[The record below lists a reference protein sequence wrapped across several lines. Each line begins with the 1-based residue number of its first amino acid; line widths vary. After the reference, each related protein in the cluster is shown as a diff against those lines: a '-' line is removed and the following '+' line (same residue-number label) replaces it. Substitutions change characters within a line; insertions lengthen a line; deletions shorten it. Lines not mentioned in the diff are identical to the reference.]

1 MWAPS
6 GQGAAGWDRRRV
18 GARLRAALAGLQ
30 ELQGLRATQQARVRG
45 ALGLHPEPGPRG
57 QELRLEAALAALR
70 EQLSR
75 LRRQDAGLKTH
86 LDQLDQQISEL
97 QLDVS
102 RSSCEALDSDS
113 RPSSGFY
120 ELSDAGSCSLSTSC
134 ASVCSDRLSPS
145 LGSWLPVF
153 QPSKSRSGIGHWRP
167 RSADETTVP
176 AWSPQ
181 PSREDSRLL
190 RGSEDTGRPRGLFRP
205 RPVSTGD
212 LERVLPDDLGLL
224 RAETEAAPSSLFC
237 QGIEVPAHALD
248 PKYQRDLVARGG
260 QEVYPYPSPLHAVAL
275 QSPLF
280 ALPKEVPHLDIYSP
294 PQEPPLVPIDQNRTQ
309 TGPIR
314 ELGSAEAYIHRL
326 LRLRGQ
332 ELPPRDVVQ
341 EPGSDMAPFTQKLCG
356 QRPESGGQLEKLA
369 CGMDRGGMKPSRDA
383 SKDNLK
389 PQGPVSLVDAEPLS
403 SSLKEETTPWNPC
416 VRGDNT
422 VGSSLCAQAQQPHSG
437 YGQGQI
443 LSPSRM
449 LGPESPPLAPGPFA
463 YPSCTTGETS
473 PMRLRMGSPQSKAVK
488 VRGRVGDQVPRLG
501 KQLPPQ
507 PERQRGVHAVLPPE
521 WDPSFRPQQGGLSRR
536 PTLAREPPG
545 RSCSESTLYPVPFF
559 VPLVVARQEGY
570 PASQALFPMEASPLS
585 SAVRRKQRRRWQ
597 SAMEISAKARLA
609 GHPGPSSGPP
619 RSPARRTGGPRAQI
633 RPTLAR
639 QDACVKSESDPSEHS
654 AECTSLFHSTIAETS
669 EDEEASDHTAN
680 RFGDESSSNDS
691 EGCVQSRHSGL
702 GTGSIEAG
710 QGERA
715 WLRAHPQQSPRA
727 PGSSRPPLPPVP
739 KLCRIKAS
747 KALKKKI
754 RRFQPAALKV
764 MTMV

>member
-6 GQGAAGWDRRRV
+6 GLGPAGWDRRRV

-45 ALGLHPEPGPRG
+45 ALGLHPAPGPRG

-153 QPSKSRSGIGHWRP
+153 HPSKSRSGMGDWRP

-181 PSREDSRLL
+181 PSGEDSRFPH
-190 RGSEDTGRPRGLFRP
+190 GAEDTGQPRGMFRP

-212 LERVLPDDLGLL
+212 LERVLPDDLGLQ
-224 RAETEAAPSSLFC
+224 RAGVDAAPPSLLC
-237 QGIEVPAHALD
+237 QGIEVPAHTLD

-280 ALPKEVPHLDIYSP
+280 ALPKEAPHLDHHSSP
-294 PQEPPLVPIDQNRTQ
+294 PEPPLVPVDQNRTQ
-309 TGPIR
+309 AGPIR
-314 ELGSAEAYIHRL
+314 ELGSAEAYIHKL

-332 ELPPRDVVQ
+332 ELPLRDELPEQ
-341 EPGSDMAPFTQKLCG
+341 GGNTAPFPRKPCG
-356 QRPESGGQLEKLA
+356 QRSDSGGQLELA
-369 CGMDRGGMKPSRDA
+369 YEMDRGGMKPSRYA
-383 SKDNLK
+383 AKDSLK
-389 PQGPVSLVDAEPLS
+389 QQGPVSLVDTEPLS
-403 SSLKEETTPWNPC
+403 SPLQEESTCWNPR
-416 VRGDNT
+416 VHGDSSI
-422 VGSSLCAQAQQPHSG
+422 GFSLCSQAQQPCID
-437 YGQGQI
+437 YGQGQA
-443 LSPSRM
+443 LSPSRV
-449 LGPESPPLAPGPFA
+449 LGPESPPLDPGPFA
-463 YPSCTTGETS
+463 YPSYTTGETS

-488 VRGRVGDQVPRLG
+488 VRRRISDKVPRLG

-507 PERQRGVHAVLPPE
+507 PERQQGTHAAALTPE
-521 WDPSFRPQQGGLSRR
+521 WGPSCRPQQGGLSRG
-536 PTLAREPPG
+536 PTVAKEPPG

-559 VPLVVARQEGY
+559 VPLVVAQQESY
-570 PASQALFPMEASPLS
+570 PASQVLFPMEASPLS
-585 SAVRRKQRRRWQ
+585 SAARGKQRRWQ
-597 SAMEISAKARLA
+597 STTEISAKACSVS
-609 GHPGPSSGPP
+609 HPGSSLGPLK
-619 RSPARRTGGPRAQI
+619 SPARRVGGPQVQS
-633 RPTLAR
+633 RPALAR
-639 QDACVKSESDPSEHS
+639 QDAYVRSESDPSEHS
-654 AECTSLFHSTIAETS
+654 AECASLFHSTIAETS

-691 EGCVQSRHSGL
+691 ESCVQSSRSGL
-702 GTGSIEAG
+702 GRGNAQVG
-710 QGERA
+710 QRERA
-715 WLRAHPQQSPRA
+715 WPRVPPQQSPRV